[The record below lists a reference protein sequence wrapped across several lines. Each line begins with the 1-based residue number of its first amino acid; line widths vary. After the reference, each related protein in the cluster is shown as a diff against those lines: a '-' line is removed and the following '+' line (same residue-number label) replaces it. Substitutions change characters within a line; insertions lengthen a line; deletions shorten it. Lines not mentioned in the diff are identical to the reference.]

1 MESTNTN
8 MNAGK
13 KKRKIGVKGIII
25 IVLLIVLVF
34 VLLIRWL
41 TDLMWFND
49 LSYISVFLTKL
60 FTQLKIGIPTF
71 IVVTFLAYIYL
82 KFIKKGYVHR
92 VESDEL
98 PDNKKLNLIT

>member
-1 MESTNTN
+1 

-41 TDLMWFND
+41 TDL
-49 LSYISVFLTKL
+49 I
-60 FTQLKIGIPTF
+60 
-71 IVVTFLAYIYL
+71 
-82 KFIKKGYVHR
+82 
-92 VESDEL
+92 
-98 PDNKKLNLIT
+98 